1 MPKVCAI
8 CGRGTQSGN
17 KVSHAQNKSRRKFSI
32 NLQVK
37 RVEGQK
43 KKVCTRCIKTL
54 SKAQ

>member
-1 MPKVCAI
+1 MSKVCAI
-8 CGRGTQSGN
+8 CGRGSQTGN

-32 NLQVK
+32 NLQPK
-37 RVEGQK
+37 KIEGQT